1 MLATVVTVHVKPE
14 CVEDFIKITLY
25 NHENSRKEPGNVRFD
40 VLQANDDPTVF
51 TLYEVYKTPEDAKAH
66 KDTEHYKKWRET
78 VEPYMACPRVG
89 VGHTPLAF
97 D

>member
-1 MLATVVTVHVKPE
+1 MIATTVIIHVKPE
-14 CVEDFIKITLY
+14 NVEDFKKISLY

-40 VLQANDDPTVF
+40 VLQADDDPTYF

-66 KDTEHYKKWRET
+66 KETEHYKKWRET
-78 VEPYMACPRVG
+78 VEPYMACKRVG
-89 VGHTPLAF
+89 IAHTPLAF

>member
-1 MLATVVTVHVKPE
+1 MIATTVIVHVKPE
-14 CVEDFIKITLY
+14 NVEDFKAISLY

-40 VLQANDDPTVF
+40 VLQSNDDPTYF

-66 KDTEHYKKWRET
+66 KETAHYKKWRET
-78 VEPYMACPRVG
+78 VEPYMACPRKG
-89 VGHTPLAF
+89 IGHTPLAF